1 MTLIQGWVVGKS
13 LGQSLWEETDDFEL
27 YFGGRCCGTKSSI
40 GFEDGGKIEIKT
52 ISDLYNRMDDDVT
65 Y

>member
-1 MTLIQGWVVGKS
+1 MT
-13 LGQSLWEETDDFEL
+13 EL

-40 GFEDGGKIEIKT
+40 GFEDRGKIEIKT
-52 ISDLYNRMDDDVT
+52 VSDLYNRVDDDVT